1 MSFTVCQGTL
11 LKKLRRKNCK
21 CFFDDTCSKRSI
33 INAFRIPAYR
43 YARNWRYHKEL
54 GLWLTKEP
62 DENGRPVVFRRTSP
76 NAYERDVYVFFDP
89 STWQK
94 IKREYTLLWDSIE
107 DRSQQMQAMGLSNT
121 SISPGVSNRGV
132 MI

>member
-1 MSFTVCQGTL
+1 MTKIDV
-11 LKKLRRKNCK
+11 
-21 CFFDDTCSKRSI
+21 
-33 INAFRIPAYR
+33 FRCMAYSLANISPCR

-54 GLWLTKEP
+54 GLWLTREP
-62 DENGRPVVFRRTSP
+62 DESGRPVQPFRRTSP

-94 IKREYTLLWDSIE
+94 IKREYTLLWDSLE
-107 DRSQQMQAMGLSNT
+107 DRSQPMQGMGMNNPG
-121 SISPGVSNRGV
+121 ISPGVSNRGV